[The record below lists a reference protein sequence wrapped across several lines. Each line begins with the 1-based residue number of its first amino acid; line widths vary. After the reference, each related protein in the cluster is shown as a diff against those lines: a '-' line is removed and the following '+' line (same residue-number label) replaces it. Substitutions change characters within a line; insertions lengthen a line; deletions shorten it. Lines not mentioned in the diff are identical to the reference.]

1 MLGPFRSR
9 WVGLYPSG
17 RGVAAYSPECVE
29 GLFSEVRIAPG
40 PFRPVLRYPKRGREQ
55 SMSVSVDL
63 VRDVVLVLIVVAV
76 VLSFLQQLRDRAMWV
91 REAENAKETL
101 RRLLRSTIVLLL
113 YLVFLC
119 LFLSLTW
126 WILSQPISE
135 MK

>member
-1 MLGPFRSR
+1 
-9 WVGLYPSG
+9 
-17 RGVAAYSPECVE
+17 
-29 GLFSEVRIAPG
+29 
-40 PFRPVLRYPKRGREQ
+40 
-55 SMSVSVDL
+55 MSVSVDL

-76 VLSFLQQLRDRAMWV
+76 VLSFLQELRDRAMWV